1 MKYRFRLLLPGI
13 ALAGFLFCIMS
24 ALGITD
30 NLCVTEGC
38 DVYQGYTVAGVSLYW
53 VGAAVFLLLAMISLW
68 PGSYGV
74 LAILTGLV
82 LVGNFVFLIMQ
93 FLLWPCTSCLIVA
106 ALLGIFAWC
115 LSIHVKSG
123 LRMLCMV
130 WLLLFSA
137 NLLLLARDSI
147 PPWPVLGKTNAEI
160 QVFFSPSCPACREVV
175 ENFLHRPDI
184 EPYVAFYP
192 VAKDDGDRQRI
203 NLLVRNLR
211 QDMPPKQAFATHWQ
225 TLTRPD
231 QMGKNGYLALNLW
244 RNQLHLA
251 KKNAVQVPLIISRIP
266 LGEFSGMAALPSD
279 GCSIFSTDLESC
291 EDELPP
297 DPFEALFR

>member
-1 MKYRFRLLLPGI
+1 MKYRFRLLLPVI
-13 ALAGFLFCIMS
+13 ALAGFLFCLMS

-30 NLCVTEGC
+30 TLCVTQGC
-38 DVYQGYTVAGVSLYW
+38 EVYQGYTVAGVSLYW

-68 PGSYGV
+68 PRSYRV

-106 ALLGIFAWC
+106 ALLGSFAWC
-115 LSIHVKSG
+115 LSVHVKSG

-160 QVFFSPSCPACREVV
+160 QVFFSPTCPACREVV
-175 ENFLHRPDI
+175 ENFLHRSDI

-211 QDMPPKQAFATHWQ
+211 QDMPPKQAFAAHWQ
-225 TLTRPD
+225 TFSNLD
-231 QMGKNGYLALNLW
+231 QLGKDWYLALHLW
-244 RNQLHLA
+244 RNQIHLA
-251 KKNAVQVPLIISRIP
+251 KKSAVQVPLIISRIP
-266 LGEFSGMAALPSD
+266 LGELSDMAALPPE
-279 GCSIFSTDLESC
+279 GCSIFSADFENC

-297 DPFEALFR
+297 DPFENIFR

>member
-30 NLCVTEGC
+30 NLCVTQGC
-38 DVYQGYTVAGVSLYW
+38 EVYRGYTVAGVSLYW
-53 VGAAVFLLLAMISLW
+53 LGAAVFLLLAMISLW

-106 ALLGIFAWC
+106 ALLGSFAWC
-115 LSIHVKSG
+115 LSVQVKSG

-147 PPWPVLGKTNAEI
+147 APWPVLGKTNAEI
-160 QVFFSPSCPACREVV
+160 QIFFSPSCPACREVV
-175 ENFLHRPDI
+175 ENFLDRPDI

-211 QDMPPKQAFATHWQ
+211 QGMPPKQAFSTHWQ
-225 TLTRPD
+225 TFTRLD
-231 QMGKNGYLALNLW
+231 QLGNNWFLALNLW
-244 RNQLHLA
+244 RNQIHLA
-251 KKNAVQVPLIISRIP
+251 KKSAVQVPLIISRIP
-266 LGEFSGMAALPSD
+266 LGEFSDMDALPPG
-279 GCSIFSTDLESC
+279 GCSIFSTDFENC
-291 EDELPP
+291 EDEIPP
-297 DPFEALFR
+297 DPFETLFR